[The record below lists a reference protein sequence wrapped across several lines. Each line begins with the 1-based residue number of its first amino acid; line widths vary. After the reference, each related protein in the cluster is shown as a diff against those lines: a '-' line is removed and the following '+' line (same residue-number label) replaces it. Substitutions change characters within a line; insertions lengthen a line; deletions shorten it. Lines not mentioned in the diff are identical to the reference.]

1 MTNKIKDEIDTAQ
14 ALFSGQRIQNQ
25 EVNSLVNFSPTGE
38 SDLKVMIKVS
48 ETSDEEAY
56 ALAYMRKGRAFLR
69 EWGTTAFYPF
79 LVLNALMVIA
89 TCRYVI

>member
-1 MTNKIKDEIDTAQ
+1 MNNKIEDEINTTQ

-25 EVNSLVNFSPTGE
+25 ELSSPINFSPTGE

-48 ETSDEEAY
+48 ETSDREAY
-56 ALAYMRKGRAFLR
+56 ALAYLRKGRAFLR
-69 EWGTTAFYPF
+69 EWGATAFYPF

-89 TCRYVI
+89 TGRYVI